1 MRRLILSVVFGALG
15 AALLPAS
22 PASQTTFFP
31 IDDVRPGMVGTGR
44 TVFAGDTLSEF
55 KATIIGVLRNVMGP
69 RRDLILAR
77 LEGGPLANTG
87 VMQGMSGS
95 PVFIDG
101 KLLGAV
107 SYSLGSFPK
116 EPLAGITPIAE
127 MVAAVDGS
135 VSRSTTGGGAFD
147 LRWPATSDEVFAAF
161 GRLAAR
167 AAAPLNALPSD
178 VRAIGPVSMLDLAPS
193 LRPIGAAMVLSG
205 FDPRVDRDL
214 RAALASAGPADQN
227 ATANRPASSAP
238 TLRPGDAV
246 GMGMLRGDTEMG
258 ATGTVTWVDGTRVYG
273 FGHPFLNLGST
284 AFAMTKAQVYTVLP
298 SLDTSM
304 KIATLGP
311 VIGVMDQDRSTAVG
325 GTLGAPP
332 KSLDINLTLQSER
345 GGERKFSFQVIQDPS
360 LTALFTYVAVLN
372 SVIAYERQTG
382 MLAIGASGT
391 LSFGADGSIAIDDY
405 FSGDGAITSVAGAI
419 ATPVGVAVANEFK
432 RVTPERLDV
441 TLKVAER
448 TTIATIERVWLDT
461 VKPKFGATHTLQV
474 QLRDFRGVAR
484 TISMPVT
491 MPVHAD
497 GPVTLLVTDGTGLA
511 TLEQRDIKPGKPAS
525 WPALLNDLTAARR
538 GNRIYV
544 RLITSS
550 AGTVV
555 AGETLPALPGSVRS
569 VLDADATVGRAPVSK
584 TVVGA
589 WEQRLDAAVKGSREM
604 TFTLSPRGQ

>member
-1 MRRLILSVVFGALG
+1 MRRLIISVVVGAL
-15 AALLPAS
+15 AAVLPAS

-31 IDDVRPGMVGTGR
+31 IDDVRPGLVGTGR

-55 KATIIGVLRNVMGP
+55 KATVIGVLRNVMGP

-95 PVFIDG
+95 PVFVDG

-116 EPLAGITPIAE
+116 EPLAGITPIGE
-127 MVAAVDGS
+127 MIAAVDGS
-135 VSRSTTGGGAFD
+135 VARAPAGGGAFD
-147 LRWPATSDEVFAAF
+147 LRWPATSEEVFAAF
-161 GRLAAR
+161 SRLAAR
-167 AAAPLNALPSD
+167 AAQPLNSLPSD
-178 VRAIGPVSMLDLAPS
+178 VRAIGPASMLDLAPT

-214 RAALASAGPADQN
+214 RAALGPAGLADQN
-227 ATANRPASSAP
+227 GTASRPVATAA

-246 GMGMLRGDTEMG
+246 GMGMLRGDIEMG

-311 VIGVMDQDRSTAVG
+311 VIGVMDQDRVTAVG

-332 KSLDINLTLQSER
+332 KSLEMTLTLQSER
-345 GGERKFSFQVIQDPS
+345 AGERKFSFQVIQDPS

-372 SVIAYERQTG
+372 SIISYERQTG
-382 MLAIGASGT
+382 MLAIAASGT
-391 LSFGADGSIAIDDY
+391 VSFGADGSVAIDDY
-405 FSGDGAITSVAGAI
+405 FSGDGAITALAGAI
-419 ATPVGVAVANEFK
+419 AAPVGVAVANEFK

-474 QLRDFRGVAR
+474 QLRDYRGVAR
-484 TISMPVT
+484 TVSMPVT
-491 MPVHAD
+491 MPAHAD
-497 GPVTLLVTDGTGLA
+497 GPVTLLVTDGAGL
-511 TLEQRDIKPGKPAS
+511 TTVEQRDIKPGKPAS
-525 WPALLNDLTAARR
+525 WPAVLTDLSTARR

-555 AGETLPALPGSVRS
+555 AGETLPALPGSIRS

-584 TVVGA
+584 TIVGA